1 MLSTYAMTSE
11 GFDNPSLNTLL
22 FATPKTNIEQSVGR
36 ILRKVHSINPIIVD
50 IIDNY
55 SLFKIQGYQRI
66 YFYKNKQYIIM
77 KEDKNDKDK
86 DVHLVRIFRSNKSI
100 SSGSTYIGH
109 TLSKKSHHKS
119 QLSLY
124 EKITRNMNAP
134 HISYSTCELVFVGL

>member
-86 DVHLVRIFRSNKSI
+86 DVH
-100 SSGSTYIGH
+100 ST
-109 TLSKKSHHKS
+109 
-119 QLSLY
+119 
-124 EKITRNMNAP
+124 EDNAKLEE
-134 HISYSTCELVFVGL
+134 YAFDD